1 MSKTNGKYTTG
12 RNRRAPMW
20 KRDERDMYERHQA
33 GYCRHGVYVG
43 GCGIDWMCG
52 ACESGEPEPT
62 KAERKKWG
70 NPTRK
75 ANYYLGRV
83 LYFLKRH
90 RWEEANEAFTQA
102 NRWSARV
109 MHHCF
114 GKHVFKAWLAYG
126 RDNGKFKSE
135 EAA

>member
-1 MSKTNGKYTTG
+1 MGKRNGKYTTG
-12 RNRRAPMW
+12 RGRRAPMW
-20 KRDERDMYERHQA
+20 KREERDIYDREQA

-62 KAERKKWG
+62 KAERKRY
-70 NPTRK
+70 NRTRK
-75 ANYYLGRV
+75 ANYHLGRV
-83 LYFLKRH
+83 LYHLKRH
-90 RWEEANEAFTQA
+90 RWDAACEEFKKA

-109 MHHCF
+109 MHTDR
-114 GKHVFKAWLAYG
+114 GQYVFKAWLEYG
-126 RDNGKFKSE
+126 RESGKFK